1 MNMRAQIRE
10 DYPAELS
17 VTFFHSVFACFI
29 AAIIALVAEHDNNA
43 SRVSDIGLASVICSV
58 RE

>member
-1 MNMRAQIRE
+1 ME

-17 VTFFHSVFACFI
+17 VTFFHNVFACFI
-29 AAIIALVAEHDNNA
+29 AAIIALVAEHDTNA
-43 SRVSDIGLASVICSV
+43 WRVSDIGLASVICSV